1 MGIYLC
7 LMEIEFSLDE
17 LNTAAEQLTVWLGD
31 CSVLALHGEMG
42 AGKTT
47 LIGALCLRWG
57 VVESTNS
64 PTFSIINA
72 YEAATGKPVFH
83 LDLYRLD
90 TPEEAFAAGVTDVI
104 ESGNRCLVEWPERL
118 PALFRTDETLHVR
131 LEVIGEN
138 RRRLLRID

>member
-1 MGIYLC
+1 
-7 LMEIEFSLDE
+7 MEIEFSLDE
-17 LNTAAEQLTVWLGD
+17 LNAAAEELTGWLND
-31 CSVLALHGEMG
+31 HPVLALQGEMG

-47 LIGALCLRWG
+47 LIGALCRNWG
-57 VVESTNS
+57 VVDATNS

-72 YEAATGKPVFH
+72 YETTSGKSIFH

-90 TPEEAFAAGVTDVI
+90 SPEEAFAAGVTDVI

-118 PALFRTDETLHVR
+118 PVLFRSNETLHVQ

-138 RRRLLRID
+138 RRRLRRID